1 MFFFSFKFF
10 LINGNNLLSTIVL
23 FLSLS
28 LCNQDLSSH
37 TLTIIIRIRSIL
49 TLCLHLFE
57 FLFLSL
63 SIFFCLSD
71 VNLVLLVL
79 FEQKKKLARDR
90 YLPTFNYTTTTTSRE
105 RNVNNA
111 SLIFSFFYGA
121 YLINMLNRFNSQRM
135 RSLFRKRMFNSTY
148 WIIKIRE

>member
-49 TLCLHLFE
+49 THCLHLFE

-79 FEQKKKLARDR
+79 FEQKKNWQETDICL
-90 YLPTFNYTTTTTSRE
+90 L
-105 RNVNNA
+105 
-111 SLIFSFFYGA
+111 LIIRRQRQAEKEMSTMQVSYFLFFYGA

-148 WIIKIRE
+148 